1 MWRIVSENV
10 HKTCYLKLFH
20 LRERKHSP
28 PKELFFRKQMLKSV
42 IFRQSSDICS
52 YDEKTQTVRNIY
64 VKFKLK

>member
-20 LRERKHSP
+20 LLERKHSP
-28 PKELFFRKQMLKSV
+28 RKELFFRKQMLTSV
-42 IFRQSSDICS
+42 TFRQSSDICS
-52 YDEKTQTVRNIY
+52 YSEKTQTKRNIH

>member
-28 PKELFFRKQMLKSV
+28 PKRV
-42 IFRQSSDICS
+42 IFQETNADVSDI
-52 YDEKTQTVRNIY
+52 QTVFRY
-64 VKFKLK
+64 LFLR